1 MRETW
6 VWSLGRED
14 PLEKEMVTHS
24 HQEVSISL
32 LPLSLREGNGN
43 PLPSGSFYKPLTLI
57 PQRAD
62 RRKTSHRKLIKLIT
76 WTTALSNS
84 MKLSAMSFRATQD
97 GQVMAESSDKRW
109 FTGEGNGP
117 SVLLP
122 WETHEQCKNAKR
134 YDTERWTP
142 LVNRCPICNW
152 RIVEK

>member
-1 MRETW
+1 MGFIGGSEVRG
-6 VWSLGRED
+6 SACNAGDLGLIPGSGRS
-14 PLEKEMVTHS
+14 PG
-24 HQEVSISL
+24 
-32 LPLSLREGNGN
+32 EGNGN

-122 WETHEQCKNAKR
+122 
-134 YDTERWTP
+134 
-142 LVNRCPICNW
+142 
-152 RIVEK
+152 